1 MQMYKKFTSP
11 TRGVQGFTE
20 FHNEKN
26 INSELYK
33 IYRCVYDYTGPGAHL
48 QIQFIIQKDSNISLD
63 QEAKV
68 LHHPTPITPGDFE
81 KSKLVYPADPIII
94 PENAIGYHIFG
105 LQRCYGDEE
114 QGLCCLNNEYMI
126 QKPESPGGIQKSQM
140 FFNKIM
146 RLVLASY
153 FINGDLNTTQTQL
166 NNIIKKINKSEDGKH
181 IISIELTESLAT
193 FDLLLPI
200 IPNHNRCTDDC
211 NIS

>member
-1 MQMYKKFTSP
+1 MYKKFTSP
-11 TRGVQGFTE
+11 TRGVQGFTA
-20 FHNEKN
+20 FHSEKN

-33 IYRCVYDYTGPGAHL
+33 IYRCVYDYKGPHL
-48 QIQFIIQKDSNISLD
+48 QIQFLIKNDGKIFLD
-63 QEAKV
+63 QEAKT

-81 KSKLVYPADPIII
+81 KSKLVYPTNPIII

-114 QGLCCLNNEYMI
+114 QGLCCLNKEYAS
-126 QKPESPGGIQKSQM
+126 QEPESPGGIQISSI
-140 FFNKIM
+140 FFDKVM

-153 FINGDLNTTQTQL
+153 FIDGNLNIGQIQL

>member
-11 TRGVQGFTE
+11 TRGVQGFTA
-20 FHNEKN
+20 FHDEHN
-26 INSELYK
+26 INSKLYK
-33 IYRCVYDYTGPGAHL
+33 IYKCVYDYKGPGAHL
-48 QIQFIIQKDSNISLD
+48 QIQFLIQKDGKIFLD
-63 QEAKV
+63 HEAKT

-81 KSKLVYPADPIII
+81 KSKLVYPIKSIII

-114 QGLCCLNNEYMI
+114 QGLCCLNNEYAS
-126 QKPESPGGIQKSQM
+126 QEPERRGGIQISYM
-140 FFNKIM
+140 FLNKVM

-153 FINGDLNTTQTQL
+153 FIDGNLDTSQAQL

-200 IPNHNRCTDDC
+200 VPF
-211 NIS
+211 